1 MISKQHKQTQAEAV
15 LEMLS
20 MITHA
25 TSREMSRHFDRDQYM
40 IARRLSDLK
49 NDGRVNV
56 AGYRKCAVTKEICKT
71 WALK

>member
-1 MISKQHKQTQAEAV
+1 MITEQHKQTQAEAV

-20 MITHA
+20 MITRA
-25 TSREMSRHFDRDQYM
+25 TSREMSRYFERDQYM

-49 NDGRVNV
+49 NEGRVKV
-56 AGYRKCAVTKEICKT
+56 AGYRKCAVTKEMCKT